1 MSKKIVMISNSMQ
14 AEAAA
19 YGMVLDIIHP
29 ESSRE
34 YVKKI
39 DTAQVFAF

>member
-1 MSKKIVMISNSMQ
+1 
-14 AEAAA
+14 
-19 YGMVLDIIHP
+19 MVLDIIHP

-39 DTAQVFAF
+39 DTAQVFAFWIVSAASFFVKDTLSF